1 MSIVWVVREGL
12 VSSCLY
18 LQLGSCTAAGEV
30 MKDAGACPAEVTGVP
45 SWEQGGRVV
54 DLAGWG
60 WLPSSEA
67 FVFSGK
73 REAERG
79 RC

>member
-1 MSIVWVVREGL
+1 
-12 VSSCLY
+12 
-18 LQLGSCTAAGEV
+18 

-45 SWEQGGRVV
+45 SWEQGSRVV

-60 WLPSSEA
+60 WLPPSEA